1 MAIKQ
6 EDFLKFLGISPE
18 NYDTSKERL
27 ILMFEESDE
36 EEQFVVQIFDISES
50 EEEISLIKELGYGV
64 LSNLYDEEFIDAIR
78 EAGKYAFNIKYPQP
92 LKEKNNYSDNIIK
105 FKKLH

>member
-1 MAIKQ
+1 MGIKQ
-6 EDFLKFLGISPE
+6 EDFLKFLGIAPE
-18 NYDTSKERL
+18 DYDTSKERL

-50 EEEISLIKELGYGV
+50 ENNLSLIKELGYGI
-64 LSNLYDEEFIDAIR
+64 LSNLYDDDFVEAVR
-78 EAGKYAFNIKYPQP
+78 ESGKYAFNVKFPQP
-92 LKEKNNYSDNIIK
+92 SEEISYSDNIIE

>member
-1 MAIKQ
+1 MGIKQ
-6 EDFLKFLGISPE
+6 EDFLKFLGIAPE
-18 NYDTSKERL
+18 DYDTSKERL

-50 EEEISLIKELGYGV
+50 ENNISLIKELGYGI
-64 LSNLYDEEFIDAIR
+64 LSNLYDDDFVEAVR
-78 EAGKYAFNIKYPQP
+78 ESGKYSFNVKFPQP
-92 LKEKNNYSDNIIK
+92 SEEITYSDNIIE

>member
-50 EEEISLIKELGYGV
+50 ENNISLIKELGYGI
-64 LSNLYDEEFIDAIR
+64 LSNLYDDDFIEGCKRIW
-78 EAGKYAFNIKYPQP
+78 KICF
-92 LKEKNNYSDNIIK
+92 
-105 FKKLH
+105 

>member
-50 EEEISLIKELGYGV
+50 EDNISLIKELGYGI
-64 LSNLYDEEFIDAIR
+64 LSNLYDDDFIEAVR
-78 EAGKYAFNIKYPQP
+78 ESGKYAFIVKFPQSS
-92 LKEKNNYSDNIIK
+92 EEITYSDNIIE